1 MLSFVLHH
9 RGARCIR
16 RPCGSSLDCL
26 AGAACSRFF
35 HRYDDRPRFWKNAV
49 PEAAFV
55 SAPHYVH
62 GTQLLVKTKALEHQ
76 TPGASTFT
84 KSLSWVSER
93 VTYRQMRSGAPLVMN
108 RRLSA
113 SSMPVRTV
121 WLASRSAATSGEK
134 DHGRHA
140 PRQHGGRPQPRR
152 SDLSHRRPAIS
163 NRNATLER
171 QEPPPSAIRAGRFG
185 STQED

>member
-1 MLSFVLHH
+1 M
-9 RGARCIR
+9 
-16 RPCGSSLDCL
+16 
-26 AGAACSRFF
+26 
-35 HRYDDRPRFWKNAV
+35 
-49 PEAAFV
+49 
-55 SAPHYVH
+55 SAPRYVH
-62 GTQLLVKTKALEHQ
+62 GTQLLVNTKALEHQ

-152 SDLSHRRPAIS
+152 SDLSHRRPATS
-163 NRNATLER
+163 NRNATLGA
-171 QEPPPSAIRAGRFG
+171 PRAASFG
-185 STQED
+185 HPGWSLWIDPRRLMLVTFSCVGA